1 MIASTDGR
9 VDGDKDKDTKGL
21 NYLTPYLRIVK
32 DPKLITREEAL
43 EVPYH
48 TPSTHP
54 INTSFQHTLSMHH
67 VPPTI
72 PNITIVFPNN

>member
-48 TPSTHP
+48 HTTLHQHTLSTHP
-54 INTSFQHTLSMHH
+54 IYAPCT
-67 VPPTI
+67 
-72 PNITIVFPNN
+72 PNYT